1 MDTNRKVSENFMIT
15 LFEQDIKTADRQSS
29 KGNQLKWYRD
39 DLWYKADYTGY
50 EGLVEYTVSK
60 LLRISS
66 LKENEICLYDT
77 VDIQY
82 KRKNMLGC
90 SSQNFLPN
98 NWQLITLERLFHN
111 HFSKSLSKTMYSLTS
126 YEERIQYLVN
136 RIIGLTGLTDFGSY
150 MSKLITI
157 DAFFLNEDRHTHNI
171 AVLLDD
177 SGNFHY
183 CPIFDNGASLLS
195 DTTLDYPLDEDIFT
209 LIHEVKSKTFCR
221 NFDEQLDIIEKL
233 YGEQIKFKFTKQDIM
248 NVLEEESLYPKEI
261 KNRVMNILFYQY
273 DKYRYLFEKN

>member
-1 MDTNRKVSENFMIT
+1 MIT

-39 DLWYKADYTGY
+39 DIWYKADYTGY

-60 LLRISS
+60 LLKLSS
-66 LKENEICLYDT
+66 LKQNEICLYAT
-77 VDIQY
+77 IDIQY

-98 NWQLITLERLFHN
+98 NWQLITLERLFN
-111 HFSKSLSKTMYSLTS
+111 NSFSKSLSKTMYSLTS

-195 DTTLDYPLDEDIFT
+195 DTTLDYPLGEDIFT

-233 YGEQIKFKFTKQDIM
+233 YGEQIKFHFTKQDIM
-248 NVLEEESLYPKEI
+248 NVIEEESLYPKEI
-261 KNRVMNILFYQY
+261 KNRVMDILFYQY
-273 DKYRYLFEKN
+273 DKYHYLFD

>member
-60 LLRISS
+60 LLKISS

-111 HFSKSLSKTMYSLTS
+111 HFSKSLSKAMYSLTS

-171 AVLLDD
+171 TVLLDD

-195 DTTLDYPLDEDIFT
+195 DTTLDYPLDEDTFT

-233 YGEQIKFKFTKQDIM
+233 YGEQIKFHFTKQDIM

-261 KNRVMNILFYQY
+261 KNRVMDILFYQY
-273 DKYRYLFEKN
+273 DTYRYLFD

>member
-1 MDTNRKVSENFMIT
+1 MDTNRKVSENFVIT

-60 LLRISS
+60 LLKISS
-66 LKENEICLYDT
+66 LKEDEICLYDT

-195 DTTLDYPLDEDIFT
+195 DTTLDYPLDEDTFT

-233 YGEQIKFKFTKQDIM
+233 YGKQIKFHFTKQDIM

-261 KNRVMNILFYQY
+261 KNRVMDILFYQY
-273 DKYRYLFEKN
+273 DKYRYLFD

>member
-60 LLRISS
+60 LLKISS

-90 SSQNFLPN
+90 SSQNFLPT

-183 CPIFDNGASLLS
+183 CPIFDNGTSLLS
-195 DTTLDYPLDEDIFT
+195 DTTLDYPLDEDTFT

-233 YGEQIKFKFTKQDIM
+233 YGEQIKFYFTKQDIM

-261 KNRVMNILFYQY
+261 KNRVMDILFYQY
-273 DKYRYLFEKN
+273 DTYRYLFD

>member
-1 MDTNRKVSENFMIT
+1 MIT

-60 LLRISS
+60 LLKISS

-221 NFDEQLDIIEKL
+221 NFNEQLDIIEKL
-233 YGEQIKFKFTKQDIM
+233 YGEQIKFYFTKQDIM

-261 KNRVMNILFYQY
+261 KNRVMDILFYQY
-273 DKYRYLFEKN
+273 DKYRYLFD

>member
-60 LLRISS
+60 LLKISS

-195 DTTLDYPLDEDIFT
+195 DTTLDYPLDEDTFT

-221 NFDEQLDIIEKL
+221 NFDEQLDIIKKL
-233 YGEQIKFKFTKQDIM
+233 YGEQIKFHFTKQDIM

-261 KNRVMNILFYQY
+261 KNRVMDILFYQY
-273 DKYRYLFEKN
+273 DKYRYLFD